1 MHTAI
6 AHKHDWK
13 TSERR
18 SCHREPLHW
27 AVLVF
32 FGDNWGKLIDL
43 SERGMSFQFAHAPSL
58 ETPIQ
63 FTFEAMGC
71 MPLPQDAKIFSDSI
85 QATGQVVW
93 SLEFER
99 TAGVRFLELS
109 ARSRDQIRYWI
120 SSVPSQEVVPLD
132 EAASKDSNQELSDEW
147 ANEWNK
153 EVAHKAPAPF
163 ASQEHAAPSTKALPE
178 PLADAPESDL
188 EDP

>member
-1 MHTAI
+1 
-6 AHKHDWK
+6 
-13 TSERR
+13 
-18 SCHREPLHW
+18 
-27 AVLVF
+27 
-32 FGDNWGKLIDL
+32 
-43 SERGMSFQFAHAPSL
+43 MSFQFAHAPSM
-58 ETPIQ
+58 ETPIH

-71 MPLPQDAKIFSDSI
+71 MPLPQDAKIFGDSI

-99 TAGVRFLELS
+99 TAGVKFLELS
-109 ARSRDQIRYWI
+109 QRSRDQIRYWI
-120 SSVPSQEVVPLD
+120 SSTPSPEVLLPG
-132 EAASKDSNQELSDEW
+132 EGTHKDGHQELSDEW

-188 EDP
+188 EDPDSTDLRFRSEILGDKQNPHRFYQPIPA